1 MGRHE
6 ILAMAAVAMVLAG
19 LGCAR
24 DLARASSGVIG
35 CAPEDIAVDD
45 VSVGW
50 SETSW
55 AASCRGTTFRCA
67 GERSPW
73 CTPSVAPQPGP
84 AAAREA
90 SASPPAPLE
99 VPAAGESPAQSS
111 AEPSTSASSTEAAQ
125 PDPGSTEIVPAHPIH
140 PIPEGFTDA
149 PH

>member
-1 MGRHE
+1 MQRPM
-6 ILAMAAVAMVLAG
+6 IVAMAVGAMVLAG

-35 CAPEDIAVDD
+35 CAPEDIAIDD

-55 AASCRGTTFRCA
+55 AASCGGTSFRCA

-73 CTPSVAPQPGP
+73 CAPSTTSHAPPRPDREVAAEAP
-84 AAAREA
+84 APSQAPA
-90 SASPPAPLE
+90 SAPSPERSTPEAEPPAT
-99 VPAAGESPAQSS
+99 
-111 AEPSTSASSTEAAQ
+111 EPSTEAT
-125 PDPGSTEIVPAHPIH
+125 PEPGAAELPPGH

>member
-1 MGRHE
+1 MKRAV
-6 ILAMAAVAMVLAG
+6 IVAMAAAAMVLG

-35 CAPEDIAVDD
+35 CAPEDIAIDD

-55 AASCRGTTFRCA
+55 AASCGGATFRCA

-73 CTPSVAPQPGP
+73 CAPSMSQPPPGSELEAAADEPAATQTPASAPSPEPPATKAEPTAAELPTDAAPDSGP
-84 AAAREA
+84 AEL
-90 SASPPAPLE
+90 PP
-99 VPAAGESPAQSS
+99 G
-111 AEPSTSASSTEAAQ
+111 
-125 PDPGSTEIVPAHPIH
+125 H